1 LREHRLLEQGTDYDR
16 EIPAEQVL
24 GTAEAPRPAAAN
36 ALGGMET
43 EAGVKW
49 EGDLT
54 REEDEQT

>member
-1 LREHRLLEQGTDYDR
+1 LEQGTDYDR